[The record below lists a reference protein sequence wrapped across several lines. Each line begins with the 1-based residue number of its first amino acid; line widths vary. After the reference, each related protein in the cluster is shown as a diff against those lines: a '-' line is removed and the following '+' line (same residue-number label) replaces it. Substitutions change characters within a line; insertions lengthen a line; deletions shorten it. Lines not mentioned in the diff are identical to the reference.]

1 MLTAVTAGFA
11 LSFGAAQG
19 AESEYRAVAWDPAT
33 GSWAYVRAAEKGD
46 QYEIYTIQTE
56 RQRQPYALERDDQQR
71 QQPRAQQ
78 PAQEREWPAA
88 ERGRAQERERPATE
102 RERPTAQ
109 PQQQQ
114 QQQQWRE
121 ALRPQQERQPRGET
135 AARGAGQVT
144 LEGEVQGFREVRLRR
159 GQQMPEQH
167 TWIRLTMSSGYDT
180 IVDIGRE
187 KDLAD
192 LDLERGDRIRVTG
205 RHSTIAGQNVLIA
218 DRIRIGQETINI
230 DRRKSPQEVSGTVRD
245 YEEISIEEEGFE
257 DQLVVRFEMEDGRE
271 VIAALGRDTS
281 LDELEI
287 EQDTTLTIEGERTL
301 VDGRPV
307 LVARKIKVDGE
318 RTELEQERRDREN

>member
-11 LSFGAAQG
+11 LSFGAAQA
-19 AESEYRAVAWDPAT
+19 AESEYRAVAWDPET

-46 QYEIYTIQTE
+46 QYEIHTIQAE
-56 RQRQPYALERDDQQR
+56 RQHQPYALEREDQQR
-71 QQPRAQQ
+71 QPARMQQQ
-78 PAQEREWPAA
+78 PQEREWPAA
-88 ERGRAQERERPATE
+88 ERERVQERERPA
-102 RERPTAQ
+102 A
-109 PQQQQ
+109 QQQQ

-121 ALRPQQERQPRGET
+121 ALRPQPERQPRAEP
-135 AARGAGQVT
+135 AARAAGQVT
-144 LEGEVQGFREVRLRR
+144 LEGEIQGFREVRLRR

-167 TWIRLTMSSGYDT
+167 TWVRLTLSSGYQT

-230 DRRKSPQEVSGTVRD
+230 DRQKSPQEVSGTVRE

-257 DQLVVRFEMEDGRE
+257 DQLVVRFEMEDGRQ

-287 EQDTTLTIEGERTL
+287 EEDTSITIQGERTF
-301 VDGRPV
+301 VDGRPL
-307 LVARKIKVDGE
+307 LVARKIKVEGE
-318 RTELEQERRDREN
+318 RAEIQQERRDREN